1 MRRRR
6 LKEEVEYELA
16 ELEAL
21 EELGLIDEDTYEL
34 RRAEL
39 EAWLYALEEERRRKK
54 RRRGGRR

>member
-1 MRRRR
+1 MKRRR

-21 EELGLIDEDTYEL
+21 EELGAIDDDEYEL

-39 EAWLYALEEERRRKK
+39 EAWLYALEEERRKK
-54 RRRGGRR
+54 RRRGRR